1 MVEGVVDAGAMDRPA
16 IAILVEAGEWPAESA
31 LRQLAERAVEAGLE
45 ALHEGVGARRPS
57 PLPDPPP
64 QGGRE
69 LSILF
74 THDAGIQRLNKT
86 FRGKDK
92 PTNVL
97 SFPQGSGLLLGDI
110 VIAAETVRKEAALA
124 KKAVEAHIAH
134 LIVHGFFH
142 LIGYDH
148 AAADEAEAME
158 ALERDALRRMGIADP
173 YAAAQEQ

>member
-1 MVEGVVDAGAMDRPA
+1 MDRPA
-16 IAILVEAGEWPAESA
+16 IAILVEAGDWPEETA
-31 LRQLAERAVEAGLE
+31 LRRLTERAVQTAVGTLAEAG
-45 ALHEGVGARRPS
+45 GAQRVS
-57 PLPDPPP
+57 PLPDTPP
-64 QGGRE
+64 QGGTE

-74 THDAGIQRLNKT
+74 TDDAHIQSLNKG

-97 SFPQGSGLLLGDI
+97 SFPQGSGPLLGDI
-110 VIAAETVRKEAALA
+110 ALAAETVRNEAALA

-148 AAADEAEAME
+148 MAEEEAEAME

-173 YAAAQEQ
+173 YAAQEQ